1 MSENNEE
8 LYAYLSE
15 GEENYYS
22 CLYCG
27 ATFDTEEERD
37 SHTFEKH
44 MDTVEQKLRE
54 ISELAEKHS
63 ETIDNWR
70 DQKRKEF
77 LLKISQ
83 ERPQLLHEIQCS
95 THGEEMLDRMVEEDL
110 FKRALK
116 VKTLSSFDAM
126 WLKHP
131 KFEEVYEA
139 EKNRQ
144 KSQEEYTYEH
154 KDESTGQDEQ
164 TFEIPESPEAKK
176 VLDKKTPVNKVR
188 FQDGKLVLEPEYEP
202 ERLPRNIKYAG
213 NKEELSDEE
222 IHRKELLLVLTALM
236 RKRKESN

>member
-1 MSENNEE
+1 MASENNEE

-54 ISELAEKHS
+54 ISELAEEHK

-116 VKTLSSFDAM
+116 VKTLSSFEAM

-139 EKNRQ
+139 EKRRLQ
-144 KSQEEYTYEH
+144 YPYEH
-154 KDESTGQDEQ
+154 EDRSTGQSEE
-164 TFEIPESPEAKK
+164 TIEIPSSPESKK
-176 VLDKKTPVNKVR
+176 VLEKKTPVNRVSFK
-188 FQDGKLVLEPEYEP
+188 DGKLILEPEYEP
-202 ERLPRNIKYAG
+202 ERLPRNVIKYAG
-213 NKEELSDEE
+213 NREDLSDEDRR
-222 IHRKELLLVLTALM
+222 RKQMILVLSALI
-236 RKRKESN
+236 RKKGSN